1 MNQTNFFDPVGLPK
15 KQKQPQT
22 HQEHEV
28 QTLVDRIEK
37 KASALSNRNLRVL
50 EWLGR
55 VPAVGVCTL
64 CDREFKVPMTA
75 MNRVADAQESLRKQF
90 TEHECIGEPTAT
102 SAPDTE
108 S

>member
-1 MNQTNFFDPVGLPK
+1 MNQANFFDPVGMPK

-28 QTLVDRIEK
+28 QTLVDRIEN
-37 KASALSNRNLRVL
+37 KASTLARRNLRVL
-50 EWLGR
+50 QWLGA
-55 VPAVGVCTL
+55 VPAVGVCTF
-64 CDREFKVPMTA
+64 CNREFKVPMTA
-75 MNRVADAQESLRKQF
+75 MKRVVDAQESLGKQF
-90 TEHECIGEPTAT
+90 TEHECPPFT